1 MSTTTRQYTIRLSAA
16 GAQQLEA
23 DLRALGTRGQR
34 SLQMIQQAGRPA
46 SAGLRETDL
55 AARQLRGSLAAVSQ
69 EVPALQRLARFM
81 GTTALLGGVVAFG
94 RGALDVGR
102 QFQAMMNRVEAASG
116 ASQTEIDRLAAKAKD
131 LGATTA
137 FTAMQAAEAIET
149 LVKNG
154 VSVGDVMGGA
164 LDASLAFAGALGGE
178 LAPAADLVTDVMAQ
192 FSLQASELPMIA
204 DRLTGAALTSKFGFD
219 DLRLAIAQ
227 AGGVAGAT
235 GVSIEDFLTAIS
247 ATASSFASGSD
258 AGTSFKTF
266 LQRLVPDS
274 DKAAASMAELGLEFF
289 DAQGNMRSMAE
300 IAQELQDGLAG
311 LSDEARGEALKVI
324 FGTDAI
330 RTAAALA
337 KQGADG
343 FRDIASAM
351 REVSAEDQA
360 AVRLRGLDGALKELA
375 AAWEALQ
382 LESAENGGLDL
393 AEAAVRRLTEALRFL
408 TENFAEVEEV
418 AERLAQA
425 LVTYLVGKGM
435 TLVVARGVAMKA
447 ALIEIAGA
455 ATGVGTAAGR
465 AVAPLTRFGL
475 AARALT
481 GVLGGPLSLALTA
494 ASIVAFGIDTDS
506 AADAVDRADAAARKA
521 ADALDAYQEASRRAA
536 EEQRSLG
543 GEVSAATQQ
552 MLSQTRAGLVQA
564 LSDAERELKAA
575 RSSMTGAFF
584 DRDGFDDFAG
594 RYRALFRTNLQTG
607 APMPGMPSNRFLTDL
622 AKMAEQAGRLEI
634 SASTFMESF
643 SQVQAIGPA
652 FADLAEQLA
661 GILASGEGL
670 AENDALE
677 ALRGMAEEAGIFRD
691 ELAAIDRAGGEAD
704 LRAAYADL
712 KTAIEEATVA
722 GTQLRAET
730 NEGFRENV
738 TTLAEVEGRVAALRD
753 TEQQT
758 LDLSRDIAT
767 ERPFDATADSA
778 EKAAGEIDRLNR
790 VYGEY
795 QASRGAA
802 FRVGASN
809 AARQGMRD
817 LIGYAEGT
825 DRGRGYNETLDYG
838 RWTGGEVNLV
848 AMTLDEVLALQD
860 GMRTPENR
868 ALYGDGAG
876 SSAVGRYQIVSQTLR
891 GLMNE
896 MGLTGSE
903 LFSPDLQ
910 DQMADRLIDRRGRD
924 PQALRAE
931 WQGLG
936 RVPDGLILNAFD
948 EGAGPR
954 AERRAEETRVEAEAQ
969 QEKAEAMA
977 KVVAAGREQM
987 EQLRLEADLAG
998 RSVEEQA
1005 RLTFQYEALRR
1016 AKEAGIDPETSIAAD
1031 GRVLIDVINEQA
1043 EAYGRLIAAKDADA
1057 RSTEVSQERLRAAG
1071 EELEGYKTQIAGLFD
1086 NLKPG
1091 GGGWQGFLEDWANMF
1106 LDKLWQI
1113 AFDPVWDHLAQMM
1126 QGLFSG
1132 LGLGGV
1138 GLAGAGAASYSA
1150 SSGALMSGGL
1160 YRDGGALPRRAGGGG
1175 FRDVPRAAGKL
1186 EGAGGKRQDNLLFW
1200 GSRGEFMQPAAAV
1213 DFYGVEFMEAIRT
1226 RRLPKFA
1233 EGGALGGMPAS
1244 GGGAF
1249 PWPAPQITFIDQSGR
1264 GVDVRTEERIEG
1276 GQRQMRFVLSDA
1288 VADAMT
1294 TPGGRARS
1302 TLAGMGARPRRPGR

>member
-116 ASQTEIDRLAAKAKD
+116 ASQSEIDRLAAKAKD

-455 ATGVGTAAGR
+455 TTGVGTAAGR

-825 DRGRGYNETLDYG
+825 DRGRSYNETLDYG

-1200 GSRGEFMQPAAAV
+1200 GSRGEFMQPASAV